1 MIFLFQLTRIDG
13 TLEILDAILSMSAL
27 QLDSEMGLATFLV
40 LLLVTLWP
48 EAKLINL
55 LIFMENLLSLLPK

>member
-40 LLLVTLWP
+40 LLLVTL
-48 EAKLINL
+48 
-55 LIFMENLLSLLPK
+55 